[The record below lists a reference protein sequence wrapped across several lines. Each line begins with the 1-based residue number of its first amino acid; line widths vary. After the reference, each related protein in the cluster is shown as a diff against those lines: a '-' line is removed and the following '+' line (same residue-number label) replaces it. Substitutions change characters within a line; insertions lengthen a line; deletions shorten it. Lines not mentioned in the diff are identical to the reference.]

1 MLNTTAKQLINAA
14 NFGYDFFI
22 DETTQSGTLMS
33 IRITCKNI
41 ALVILLLASCS
52 VTLMAGKPTLLN
64 HQKLTPCIESI
75 YQYNFTTA
83 DSLCSSSFSKSQV
96 EFKVVMLNLYWWK
109 LISGYNREVYYNSI
123 TAIFQDAIALDEKK
137 STDTQ
142 LFLAVVA
149 GIFQLRADSYMGKK
163 TSAMRNALRILP
175 YYKKVLAN
183 APMYDEFT
191 FLAGIYNYGLG
202 AIISKHPLMF
212 PAFFVF
218 PDPNPTLG
226 YTQLISCEK
235 RGNLLLQQESC
246 YFRYKIG
253 MEIREEPQLAST
265 IAEQMSN
272 TYPSN
277 PILALEKIKAL
288 KKTGKPHSAESYSL
302 STRLAQHKELPP
314 AQKLYFMGLIDQT
327 KR

>member
-1 MLNTTAKQLINAA
+1 MHIRTALLNTKSKQLTNSS
-14 NFGYDFFI
+14 NFGYDFII

-41 ALVILLLASCS
+41 ALVILLIASCS

-137 STDTQ
+137 PSDTQ

-191 FLAGIYNYGLG
+191 FLAGIYNRSSSHPFLCFPIQTLPLATHSLYPAKKEETCCCSRSRAILDTKLG
-202 AIISKHPLMF
+202 WKYAKN
-212 PAFFVF
+212 
-218 PDPNPTLG
+218 PN
-226 YTQLISCEK
+226 
-235 RGNLLLQQESC
+235 
-246 YFRYKIG
+246 
-253 MEIREEPQLAST
+253 
-265 IAEQMSN
+265 
-272 TYPSN
+272 
-277 PILALEKIKAL
+277 
-288 KKTGKPHSAESYSL
+288 
-302 STRLAQHKELPP
+302 
-314 AQKLYFMGLIDQT
+314 
-327 KR
+327 